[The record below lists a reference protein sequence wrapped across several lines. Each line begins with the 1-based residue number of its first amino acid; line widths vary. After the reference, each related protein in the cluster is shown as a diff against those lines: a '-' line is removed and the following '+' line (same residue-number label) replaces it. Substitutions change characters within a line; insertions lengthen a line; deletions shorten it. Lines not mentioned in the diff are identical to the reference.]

1 MRNLPI
7 LLLVLLIALTSCDG
21 KDRGHFTPQE
31 KLEQSEL
38 SDSFFEQISYIPE
51 NYTEVRNDTILG
63 NGFKVEI
70 KFYSNMESS
79 YLNEFRIDTIFYKH
93 NYRYFSADVT
103 VSLKDKTI
111 YSNTFNNESL
121 KNLIQ
126 TSSESSDRY
135 ILTDS
140 WIELLPSELN
150 NKAIIKLIYCEPESE
165 ICQTIRLSIINENK
179 NIVELLENTD

>member
-7 LLLVLLIALTSCDG
+7 FLLFFLILLASCDG
-21 KDRGHFTPQE
+21 KKRSRFNPQE

-38 SDSFFEQISYIPE
+38 SDSFFEQISYIPQ
-51 NYTEVRNDTILG
+51 NYTEVQNDTILG

-79 YLNEFRIDTIFYKH
+79 YLNEFKIDTILYKH

-121 KNLIQ
+121 KDLIHA
-126 TSSESSDRY
+126 SSEDSDKY

-140 WIELLPSELN
+140 WIELLISELN
-150 NKAIIKLIYCEPESE
+150 DKAIIKLTYCKPESE
-165 ICQTIRLSIINENK
+165 ICKTITLSIINENK
-179 NIVELLENTD
+179 HIVELLENTD